1 MRYRESYR
9 EFFLYLKL
17 RFKIAKSQILLK
29 NRVLVLLFLGVL
41 FLIINHSA
49 CTNGKDGSM
58 AHVGKLRLNLVADTT
73 SQGKGINSSLTKAV
87 SDEFE
92 RFLSVDDYRIQ
103 ILSSHDAIKSYGR
116 FGNMPSEIELPEGD
130 YRLVASNGD
139 DLPAA
144 FENPYFEGNSSFVV
158 KESMD
163 TPLEVVCS
171 LGNAR
176 VMIEYTS
183 VFQEAYED
191 YAVLLSSPFIADE
204 FEIAKE
210 ESRPAYLQVAKEG
223 TDMTVRIRV
232 QKRGEEQSS
241 TYLVPNK
248 IKLERRQNVHLIFK
262 TDGGAFNGIGLDVV
276 LDNELTD
283 KDIPIDIPDFMWE
296 EFTKPE
302 LYPVHFKSE
311 GEVEVPVVDGESGNG
326 MTVGFKMLAGV
337 GSLQIKYWRD
347 DLHEE
352 EAEIID
358 LATDEGV
365 AKAIAQKFS
374 WQSGEKQNLNL
385 KNIKSGQIFLWDA
398 LNNLEA
404 PSPEEGVP
412 FYLYHFSIQGHNA
425 NDKPK
430 YTDIVKFDVKVFVPK
445 ED

>member
-1 MRYRESYR
+1 MGYRESYR

-29 NRVLVLLFLGVL
+29 NRVLVLPFFWVL

-73 SQGKGINSSLTKAV
+73 SQGKGINSGLTKAV

-103 ILSSHDAIKSYGR
+103 ILSSQDTIKSYDR

-171 LGNAR
+171 LGNAC

-311 GEVEVPVVDGESGNG
+311 DEVEVPVVDGESGNG

>member
-1 MRYRESYR
+1 
-9 EFFLYLKL
+9 
-17 RFKIAKSQILLK
+17 
-29 NRVLVLLFLGVL
+29 
-41 FLIINHSA
+41 
-49 CTNGKDGSM
+49 
-58 AHVGKLRLNLVADTT
+58 
-73 SQGKGINSSLTKAV
+73 
-87 SDEFE
+87 
-92 RFLSVDDYRIQ
+92 
-103 ILSSHDAIKSYGR
+103 
-116 FGNMPSEIELPEGD
+116 
-130 YRLVASNGD
+130 
-139 DLPAA
+139 
-144 FENPYFEGNSSFVV
+144 
-158 KESMD
+158 
-163 TPLEVVCS
+163 
-171 LGNAR
+171 
-176 VMIEYTS
+176 
-183 VFQEAYED
+183 
-191 YAVLLSSPFIADE
+191 
-204 FEIAKE
+204 
-210 ESRPAYLQVAKEG
+210 
-223 TDMTVRIRV
+223 MTVRIRV

-241 TYLVPNK
+241 TYLVPNA
-248 IKLERRQNVHLIFK
+248 IKLERQQNVHLIFK

-276 LDNELTD
+276 LDDELTN

-296 EFTKPE
+296 EFTKPD
-302 LYPVHFKSE
+302 LHPVNFHSGDK
-311 GEVEVPVVDGESGNG
+311 VEVPVVDGTSGDG

-347 DLHEE
+347 DLYEE

>member
-1 MRYRESYR
+1 
-9 EFFLYLKL
+9 
-17 RFKIAKSQILLK
+17 
-29 NRVLVLLFLGVL
+29 
-41 FLIINHSA
+41 
-49 CTNGKDGSM
+49 M

-103 ILSSHDAIKSYGR
+103 ILSSQDTIKSYDR

>member
-1 MRYRESYR
+1 M
-9 EFFLYLKL
+9 
-17 RFKIAKSQILLK
+17 
-29 NRVLVLLFLGVL
+29 
-41 FLIINHSA
+41 IINHSA

-103 ILSSHDAIKSYGR
+103 ILSSQDTIKSYDR

>member
-29 NRVLVLLFLGVL
+29 NRVLVLPFLGVL
-41 FLIINHSA
+41 FLIINPSA
-49 CTNGKDGSM
+49 CTNVKDGTM

-73 SQGKGINSSLTKAV
+73 SQGKGINSGLTKAV

-103 ILSSHDAIKSYGR
+103 ILSSQDTIKSYDR

-311 GEVEVPVVDGESGNG
+311 DEVEVPVVDGESGNG

>member
-1 MRYRESYR
+1 M
-9 EFFLYLKL
+9 
-17 RFKIAKSQILLK
+17 
-29 NRVLVLLFLGVL
+29 
-41 FLIINHSA
+41 IINHSA

-73 SQGKGINSSLTKAV
+73 SQGKGINSGLTKAV

-103 ILSSHDAIKSYGR
+103 ILSSQDTIKSYDR

-311 GEVEVPVVDGESGNG
+311 DEVEVPVVDGESGNG

>member
-1 MRYRESYR
+1 MMYREPYR

-29 NRVLVLLFLGVL
+29 NRVLVLPFLGVL

-73 SQGKGINSSLTKAV
+73 SQGKGINSGLTKAV

-103 ILSSHDAIKSYGR
+103 ILSSQDTIKSYDR

-232 QKRGEEQSS
+232 QKRGEDQSS

-276 LDNELTD
+276 LDNELTA

-311 GEVEVPVVDGESGNG
+311 DEVEVPVVDGESGNG

-365 AKAIAQKFS
+365 AKAIAQKLS

>member
-1 MRYRESYR
+1 M
-9 EFFLYLKL
+9 
-17 RFKIAKSQILLK
+17 
-29 NRVLVLLFLGVL
+29 LVLPFLGVL

-73 SQGKGINSSLTKAV
+73 SQGKGINSGLTKAV

-103 ILSSHDAIKSYGR
+103 ILSSQDTIKSYDR

-311 GEVEVPVVDGESGNG
+311 DEVEVPVVDGESGNG

>member
-1 MRYRESYR
+1 
-9 EFFLYLKL
+9 
-17 RFKIAKSQILLK
+17 
-29 NRVLVLLFLGVL
+29 
-41 FLIINHSA
+41 
-49 CTNGKDGSM
+49 
-58 AHVGKLRLNLVADTT
+58 
-73 SQGKGINSSLTKAV
+73 
-87 SDEFE
+87 
-92 RFLSVDDYRIQ
+92 
-103 ILSSHDAIKSYGR
+103 
-116 FGNMPSEIELPEGD
+116 
-130 YRLVASNGD
+130 
-139 DLPAA
+139 
-144 FENPYFEGNSSFVV
+144 
-158 KESMD
+158 
-163 TPLEVVCS
+163 
-171 LGNAR
+171 
-176 VMIEYTS
+176 
-183 VFQEAYED
+183 
-191 YAVLLSSPFIADE
+191 
-204 FEIAKE
+204 
-210 ESRPAYLQVAKEG
+210 
-223 TDMTVRIRV
+223 
-232 QKRGEEQSS
+232 
-241 TYLVPNK
+241 
-248 IKLERRQNVHLIFK
+248 
-262 TDGGAFNGIGLDVV
+262 
-276 LDNELTD
+276 
-283 KDIPIDIPDFMWE
+283 MWE

-311 GEVEVPVVDGESGNG
+311 DEVEVPVVDGESGNG

-365 AKAIAQKFS
+365 AKAIAQKLS

>member
-1 MRYRESYR
+1 MMYREPYR

-29 NRVLVLLFLGVL
+29 NRVLVLPFLGVL

-73 SQGKGINSSLTKAV
+73 SQGKGINSGLTKAV

-103 ILSSHDAIKSYGR
+103 ILSSQDTIKSYDR

-210 ESRPAYLQVAKEG
+210 ESRPAYRQVAKEG
-223 TDMTVRIRV
+223 TDMTVRIR
-232 QKRGEEQSS
+232 
-241 TYLVPNK
+241 
-248 IKLERRQNVHLIFK
+248 
-262 TDGGAFNGIGLDVV
+262 
-276 LDNELTD
+276 
-283 KDIPIDIPDFMWE
+283 
-296 EFTKPE
+296 
-302 LYPVHFKSE
+302 
-311 GEVEVPVVDGESGNG
+311 
-326 MTVGFKMLAGV
+326 
-337 GSLQIKYWRD
+337 
-347 DLHEE
+347 
-352 EAEIID
+352 
-358 LATDEGV
+358 
-365 AKAIAQKFS
+365 
-374 WQSGEKQNLNL
+374 
-385 KNIKSGQIFLWDA
+385 IFL
-398 LNNLEA
+398 
-404 PSPEEGVP
+404 
-412 FYLYHFSIQGHNA
+412 
-425 NDKPK
+425 
-430 YTDIVKFDVKVFVPK
+430 
-445 ED
+445 

>member
-29 NRVLVLLFLGVL
+29 NRVLVLLFLGAL

-103 ILSSHDAIKSYGR
+103 ILSSQDTIKSYDR